1 MKHCC
6 LPDHTSRG
14 NINRAST
21 YLAVQIRRTTS
32 VNPAVPVNTMREFV
46 DYAKKNPGKV
56 YYGSAGNGS
65 TNHFL
70 GELVK

>member
-1 MKHCC
+1 
-6 LPDHTSRG
+6 
-14 NINRAST
+14 
-21 YLAVQIRRTTS
+21 